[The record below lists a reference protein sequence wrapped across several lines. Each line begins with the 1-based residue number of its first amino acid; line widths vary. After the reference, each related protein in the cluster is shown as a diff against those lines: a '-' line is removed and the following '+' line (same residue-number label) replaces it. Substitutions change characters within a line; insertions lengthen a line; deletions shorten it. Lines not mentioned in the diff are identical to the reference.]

1 MDLSM
6 VRAVAE
12 HGSVYV
18 NTPSIKAE
26 STSLWDR
33 IMRRLFGQ
41 KKIVQLDKDIY
52 TQYSGKLGL
61 PNVIKYRSNNQSVY
75 VKHVFIEHMRS
86 IIKPKITSNDINF
99 FRTLD
104 KVAMRCYVL
113 VYVRN
118 PYTKS
123 YDQAFFLDDFE
134 AIQGIKSE
142 EAARRLVDLSQ
153 AAQIIRNKL
162 L

>member
-1 MDLSM
+1 MHLST
-6 VRAVAE
+6 VRAVPD
-12 HGSVYV
+12 HGSVFV
-18 NTPSIKAE
+18 NTASRETE
-26 STSLWDR
+26 STSLLSR
-33 IMRRLFGQ
+33 IMQHLFGE
-41 KKIVQLDKDIY
+41 KKIVQLGKDIY
-52 TQYSGKLGL
+52 TQCSGELGL
-61 PNVIKYRSNNQSVY
+61 SNVVKYRLNNQSVY
-75 VKHVFIEHMRS
+75 VKHVFIEHMRGT
-86 IIKPKITSNDINF
+86 IKPKITSNDINF

-118 PYTKS
+118 PYTKN
-123 YDQAFFLDDFE
+123 YDHALFLDDFE

-153 AAQIIRNKL
+153 AAQIIRNIL